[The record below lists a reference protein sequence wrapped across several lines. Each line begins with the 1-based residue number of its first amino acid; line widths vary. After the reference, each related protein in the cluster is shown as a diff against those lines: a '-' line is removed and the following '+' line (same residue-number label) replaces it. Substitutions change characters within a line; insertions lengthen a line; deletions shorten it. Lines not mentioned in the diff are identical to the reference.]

1 MPRPYPNGLARPPMP
16 AALIDGKKIA
26 SEIKD
31 EVKLETDKLKASRKI
46 TPGLAF
52 ILVGDNPASQAY
64 VKMKGKG
71 CEEMGF
77 YSITEKLPADTT
89 EARLLELIGR
99 FNNDPLVHGILVQL
113 PLPPQIR
120 ESRVLTAI
128 DYRKDVDG
136 FHPVNVG
143 RLVIGQECLK
153 PCTPLGVQ
161 ELLVRSGNDP
171 SGKHVVIVGRSN
183 IVGKPLLNILLQK
196 KKGANAIVTIAHTG
210 AEDIS
215 WYTESADILIAAM
228 GRPECI
234 TGDMIKPGAVV
245 IDVGINRVEDPAA
258 KNGYR
263 LVGDVHFASAADVA
277 GAITPV
283 PGGVGPM
290 TIAMLLRN
298 TLLAAGGSIY
308 SD

>member
-1 MPRPYPNGLARPPMP
+1 MP
-16 AALIDGKKIA
+16 ARIIDGKKIA
-26 SEIKD
+26 EEIKQ
-31 EVKLETDKLKASRKI
+31 EVKRETERLKAERGI

-71 CEEMGF
+71 CEEVGF
-77 YSITEKLPADTT
+77 YSVTERLPAETS
-89 EARLLELIGR
+89 EAHVLGLLDQ
-99 FNNDPLVHGILVQL
+99 FNGDPKVHGILVQL
-113 PLPPQIR
+113 PLPKQMSEDRI
-120 ESRVLTAI
+120 LTAI

-136 FHPVNVG
+136 FHPINVG
-143 RLVIGQECLK
+143 KLVTGQDCLK

-161 ELLVRSGNDP
+161 ELLIRSGNDP
-171 SGKHVVIVGRSN
+171 GGKHVVVVGRSN
-183 IVGKPLLNILLQK
+183 IVGKPVMNILLQK
-196 KKGANAIVTIAHTG
+196 KKGANAVVTIAHTG
-210 AEDIS
+210 AKDL
-215 WYTESADILIAAM
+215 TRFTKLADILIAAM
-228 GRPECI
+228 GKPECI

-245 IDVGINRVEDPAA
+245 IDVGINRVDDPAS

-263 LVGDVHFASAADVA
+263 LVGDVHFASTSPVA

-298 TLLAAGGSIY
+298 TLRAAQGGVY
-308 SD
+308 ND